1 MAQPKSACN
10 SLGSGLPSTTLI
22 RPSMF
27 EVSVL
32 VLPLAWCTDCLLPY
46 TQSSPLPA
54 NSAHRS
60 LNLTSNSASMIIQLP
75 QELQDEIIDC
85 LEGDIT
91 SLKNASLTCRRW
103 LTRTRYHLFS
113 SVSLD
118 GGCSVC
124 TTTGQKP
131 VDAISAPTPSLRK
144 RSFFVQHGREVA
156 IGNPTF
162 SWAWPESRIISL
174 QESLLYFIH
183 PAPKHLKQL
192 TLFQIDW
199 KGVVHLA
206 FGDINELVILVAALP
221 RVVELRLDAV
231 WWHGGGVVQ
240 SMCIGQQPEGL
251 GKHQLQRLKSLSIE
265 NIYDVN
271 VIIDMMH
278 WCQIVGLSSL
288 NKLHLDFRIC
298 SLESAK
304 ILIGPTRALLED
316 SLFATLDIRLYSEPS
331 CLVKFLRLNHGPS
344 ASLRHLLI
352 QVFLVDFVESNG
364 SDFQESDA
372 VLDLSPL
379 ESYLS
384 FSNFSRLSQLTLVC
398 YPGNPNTLSAKV
410 TTLLE
415 GMIRRALPSINERCL
430 LDIQIHRS

>member
-1 MAQPKSACN
+1 
-10 SLGSGLPSTTLI
+10 
-22 RPSMF
+22 
-27 EVSVL
+27 
-32 VLPLAWCTDCLLPY
+32 
-46 TQSSPLPA
+46 
-54 NSAHRS
+54 
-60 LNLTSNSASMIIQLP
+60 MIIQLP

-199 KGVVHLA
+199 KGVVHRMAPFLQTYLSPITILHLRSVA

-288 NKLHLDFRIC
+288 NKLHLDFRMSVVPQATVRNIDRLMQGSRC

-415 GMIRRALPSINERCL
+415 GMIRRALPYINERCL
-430 LDIQIHRS
+430 LDVQIHRYSPWSTFCVESNDIDTQLNRS